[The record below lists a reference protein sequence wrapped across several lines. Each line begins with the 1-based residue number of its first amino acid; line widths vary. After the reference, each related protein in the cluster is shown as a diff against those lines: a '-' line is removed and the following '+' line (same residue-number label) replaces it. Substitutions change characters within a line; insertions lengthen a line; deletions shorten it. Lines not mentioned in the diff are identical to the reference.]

1 MFRNYLMFQRRG
13 KRMAVRDV
21 VRQMSE
27 ITNTTVNHAD
37 VVSSLRQMDADGV
50 IQFNERAQT
59 IFVRSGIMR

>member
-1 MFRNYLMFQRRG
+1 MIFQRRG

-21 VRQMSE
+21 VREMSE

-50 IQFNERAQT
+50 IQFNERAQS